1 MRIVWA
7 VVLALSLLLV
17 SRSAVEAHDPYSPY
31 TYDEPGIEY
40 APVYDPYYEL
50 HTIHYQLYRP
60 RYYPPVYVPYVVSP
74 AQVVIVDRNRR
85 PIRFI
90 PATRRR

>member
-1 MRIVWA
+1 MRIACA

-17 SRSAVEAHDPYSPY
+17 SRSAVEAHDPY
-31 TYDEPGIEY
+31 TYDELAVEY
-40 APVYDPYYEL
+40 PPSYDPYYEL
-50 HTIHYQLYRP
+50 HVIHYQLYRP
-60 RYYPPVYVPYVVSP
+60 RYYPPVYVPYVASP

-85 PIRFI
+85 AVRFI